1 MEQLLHSLKFLN
13 FAQWDPAFIT
23 LLRVVLISVVAWIG
37 LGMMQH
43 LIRLFRE
50 RITRGMDDREQ
61 VKRAETLGRVFRYV
75 AAVIVLVV
83 AATLILSEL
92 GIAVAPILGAAGV
105 IGLAVGF
112 GAQSLVKDYFA
123 GFFILLENQMRQG
136 DVVDIAGKA
145 GLVEEITL
153 RYVRLRDYDGNVHF
167 VSNGLI
173 TTVTNMSRGYA
184 QSVVDVGVAYR
195 EDTDEALGVMRETG
209 AEMRADPTFGP
220 KIPDELE
227 IAGVDKWADS
237 AVILRCLPLQGAAAR
252 AVERPARVPAPAE
265 EGVRRARHRDPVP
278 APHGLCGRGQG
289 RNGPAVPD
297 ARPDQYSEA
306 RLSRPMQ
313 SPPPHAPEKATG
325 AELIETCR
333 AYPQGLQ

>member
-1 MEQLLHSLKFLN
+1 MEQLLHSLRFLN
-13 FAQWDPAFIT
+13 FAQWDPALIT
-23 LLRVVLISVVAWIG
+23 LLRVVLIALAAWIG
-37 LGMMQH
+37 LGLMQR
-43 LIRLFRE
+43 LTRLFGE

-61 VKRAETLGRVFRYV
+61 VKRAATLGRVFRYI

-195 EDTDEALGVMRETG
+195 EDTDEALAVMRETG
-209 AEMRADPTFGP
+209 AEMRADPVFGP
-220 KIPDELE
+220 KILDDLE
-227 IAGVDKWADS
+227 VAGVDKWADS
-237 AVILRCLPLQGAAAR
+237 AVILRCRFKVRPLEQWN
-252 AVERPARVPAPAE
+252 
-265 EGVRRARHRDPVP
+265 VRREFLRRLKKAF
-278 APHGLCGRGQG
+278 
-289 RNGPAVPD
+289 D
-297 ARPDQYSEA
+297 ARGIEIPFPHLTVYAGVA
-306 RLSRPMQ
+306 RDGTA
-313 SPPPHAPEKATG
+313 PPFRVQDGSGTAKHNRERG
-325 AELIETCR
+325 
-333 AYPQGLQ
+333 

>member
-1 MEQLLHSLKFLN
+1 MEQFLHNFKFLN
-13 FAQWDPAFIT
+13 LSLWDPALVT
-23 LLRVVLISVVAWIG
+23 LLRVVLIAVAAWIV
-37 LGMMQH
+37 LGVTQR
-43 LIRLFRE
+43 LTRLFRE
-50 RITRGMDDREQ
+50 RITRRMEDREQ
-61 VKRAETLGRVFRYV
+61 MKRVETLGRVFRYI

-83 AATLILSEL
+83 ATTLILSEL

-195 EDTDEALGVMRETG
+195 EDTDEAVAVMRETG
-209 AEMRADPTFGP
+209 AELRADPAFGP
-220 KIPDELE
+220 KILDELE

-237 AVILRCLPLQGAAAR
+237 AVILRCRFKVRPLEQWN
-252 AVERPARVPAPAE
+252 
-265 EGVRRARHRDPVP
+265 VRREFLRRLKKAF
-278 APHGLCGRGQG
+278 
-289 RNGPAVPD
+289 D
-297 ARPDQYSEA
+297 ARGIEIPF
-306 RLSRPMQ
+306 
-313 SPPPHAPEKATG
+313 PHVTIYAGVAKDGSAAPFRVRG
-325 AELIETCR
+325 A
-333 AYPQGLQ
+333 GV